1 MKKIHVYNIS
11 FFKNKPLY
19 RIRIPHTHI
28 YLLKFSA
35 KYVRASLHP
44 NGKAEWKIKVGKYF
58 LTTLSNRETVFLFQ
72 LCILTHKR
80 ITQSMLHHSL

>member
-1 MKKIHVYNIS
+1 MKKIQVYNIS